1 MSTATVSELAHIP
14 LVHSAP
20 RNVREVLYPS
30 LTPYSL
36 IPHRGHILI
45 EPFFVQE
52 FLWLPG
58 EMPRVVGNDHY
69 LQGVSH

>member
-14 LVHSAP
+14 LFHSAP
-20 RNVREVLYPS
+20 GNVREVLHPS

-36 IPHRGHILI
+36 IPHGGHILI

-52 FLWLPG
+52 FLWLPE

-69 LQGVSH
+69 LQGVSR